1 MIKKIISIL
10 VIDNIN
16 DMNLQQFEYIV
27 ALDAHKSFSKAAE
40 SCFITQATLSTMV
53 KKLEQELNLV
63 IFDRK
68 TTPIITT
75 DSGQKI
81 VDEAKRIL
89 LHTQQLKTIASEVKG
104 TIEGEL
110 KIGIIPTVASSLL
123 HRILPTLIYKYP
135 TLKLNI
141 QEITTNNILK
151 QLKTGELD
159 VGILATP
166 VKGNDFEKI
175 ELYYEKLMVYG
186 NSVSNQ
192 TKYQHPKDLERDKI
206 WLLEEGNCLADQV
219 MNLCALNKKVMSSNL
234 SFKPNSL
241 ETLINMVEH
250 MDGLTLIPE
259 LFCTDLS
266 ESQQMKVQDF
276 TSPFPVREISLLYNR
291 PYAKSRLV
299 ETLSNEIK
307 QLIRPILST
316 NEINTNEMNVL
327 SI

>member
-1 MIKKIISIL
+1 MIKKIIYIFI
-10 VIDNIN
+10 IDKIN
-16 DMNLQQFEYIV
+16 TMNLQQLEYIV
-27 ALDAHKSFSKAAE
+27 ALDVHKSFSKAAE

-53 KKLEQELNLV
+53 KKLEEELNLV
-63 IFDRK
+63 LFDRK

-75 DSGQKI
+75 DCGQKI

-89 LHTQQLKTIASEVKG
+89 LHTQQLKTIASEVKR

-110 KIGIIPTVASSLL
+110 KIGVIPTVASNLL
-123 HRILPTLIYKYP
+123 HRILPTLIKKYP
-135 TLKLNI
+135 MLKLVI
-141 QEITTNNILK
+141 QEITTSNILK

-166 VKGNDFEKI
+166 IKGNDFEQI
-175 ELYYEKLMVYG
+175 ELYFEKLMVYG
-186 NSVSNQ
+186 NSVSNL
-192 TKYQHPKDLERDKI
+192 TKYQQPKDLERDKI

-219 MNLCALNKKVMSSNL
+219 VNLCALNKKVISSNL

-259 LFCTDLS
+259 LFYTDLS
-266 ESQQMKVQDF
+266 ESKKSMVQDF
-276 TSPFPVREISLLYNR
+276 TNPIPVREISLLYNR
-291 PYAKSRLV
+291 PYAKLRLI
-299 ETLSNEIK
+299 ETLSTEIQ

-316 NEINTNEMNVL
+316 NGIDKNEMNVL
-327 SI
+327 AI

>member
-1 MIKKIISIL
+1 
-10 VIDNIN
+10 
-16 DMNLQQFEYIV
+16 MNLQQLEYIV
-27 ALDAHKSFSKAAE
+27 ALDVHKSFSKAAE

-53 KKLEQELNLV
+53 KKLEEELNLV

-75 DSGQKI
+75 DCGQKI
-81 VDEAKRIL
+81 VDEAKHIL
-89 LHTQQLKTIASEVKG
+89 LHTQQLKTIASEVKR

-110 KIGIIPTVASSLL
+110 KIGVIPTVASNLL
-123 HRILPTLIYKYP
+123 HRILPTLIKKYP
-135 TLKLNI
+135 MLKLVI
-141 QEITTNNILK
+141 QEITTSNILK

-166 VKGNDFEKI
+166 IKGNDFEQI

-186 NSVSNQ
+186 NTVSNL
-192 TKYQHPKDLERDKI
+192 TKYQQPKDLERDKI

-219 MNLCALNKKVMSSNL
+219 INLCALNKKVISSNL

-259 LFCTDLS
+259 LFYADLS
-266 ESQQMKVQDF
+266 ESKKSMVQDF
-276 TSPFPVREISLLYNR
+276 TNPIPVREISLLYNR
-291 PYAKSRLV
+291 PYAKLRLI
-299 ETLSNEIK
+299 ETLSTEI
-307 QLIRPILST
+307 QQVIRPILST
-316 NEINTNEMNVL
+316 NGIDKNEMDVL
-327 SI
+327 AI

>member
-1 MIKKIISIL
+1 LIKKIIFIL
-10 VIDNIN
+10 DIDNIN
-16 DMNLQQFEYIV
+16 NMNLQQLEYIV

-53 KKLEQELNLV
+53 KKLEEELNLV

-75 DSGQKI
+75 DCGQKI

-104 TIEGEL
+104 TIDGEL
-110 KIGIIPTVASSLL
+110 KIGVIPTVASNLL
-123 HRILPTLIYKYP
+123 HRIFPTLIKKYP
-135 TLKLNI
+135 SLKLSI
-141 QEITTNNILK
+141 QEITTNNIIK

-166 VKGNDFEKI
+166 IKGNDFEQI
-175 ELYYEKLMVYG
+175 ELYYEKLKVYG
-186 NSVSNQ
+186 NSVSSQ
-192 TKYQHPKDLERDKI
+192 TKYQHPKDLEQEKI

-219 MNLCALNKKVMSSNL
+219 MNLCSLNKKMMASNL

-241 ETLINMVEH
+241 DTLINMVEH

-259 LFCTDLS
+259 LFFNDLS
-266 ESQQMKVQDF
+266 ESQQMKVKDF
-276 TSPFPVREISLLYNR
+276 TNPFPVREISLLYNR
-291 PYAKSRLV
+291 PYAKLRLI
-299 ETLSNEIK
+299 ETLSKEIQ
-307 QLIRPILST
+307 QLIRPTLST
-316 NEINTNEMNVL
+316 NGVGKDEMNVL
-327 SI
+327 AI